1 MANFLEKVRD
11 SSKNSRGEPRET
23 ERLGTMHLL
32 NQWDRWIFARETYEV
47 MIIKTKKYQLPTTTY
62 IKMGLVSILKEQW
75 WVILIALAICC
86 GYFWIDSFWWFFGAV
101 LAYGLYVLF
110 WAIQFTGVTQMEQNK
125 PIFQK
130 MAYEIDSRQI
140 LMKVNAKEGMP
151 VQWNMIKRV
160 SITKDA
166 FVLYLS
172 KAQFIH
178 LPFRIFNSD
187 NDKKFLEA
195 ILKRKELI

>member
-1 MANFLEKVRD
+1 MY
-11 SSKNSRGEPRET
+11 
-23 ERLGTMHLL
+23 LL
-32 NQWDRWIFARETYEV
+32 NQRDRWIFARETFDA
-47 MIIKTKKYQLPTTTY
+47 MIIKTKKYQLPTGTY

-86 GYFWIDSFWWFFGAV
+86 GYFWIASLWWIFGG
-101 LAYGLYVLF
+101 LIAYSLYVLF

-151 VQWNMIKRV
+151 VQRNMIKRV
-160 SITKDA
+160 EVSKDA
-166 FVLYLS
+166 YILYLS

-178 LPFRIFNSD
+178 LPFKIFNSD

-195 ILKRKELI
+195 ILKRKELLH